1 MNEWIKLHGDL
12 QETLSQEITLRQ
24 EILGNMNQQEYVLL
38 IGDIELKEELYFECN
53 HLVQRL
59 KDVIRQR
66 GVLTRQIFDLL
77 PENTVGAK
85 LNEAL
90 DPLVDIES
98 ETLILY
104 QKTQA
109 LIDKIHSQQL
119 RNKMLYEMILKE
131 GALHVDNPA
140 LHSESLQTKQGKKTP
155 LITIDYPPIDKT
167 D

>member
-53 HLVQRL
+53 RLVRRL
-59 KDVIRQR
+59 KDVIHQR
-66 GVLTRQIFDLL
+66 GALTRQIFDLL
-77 PENTVGAK
+77 PKNTMGSTLDEV
-85 LNEAL
+85 L

-104 QKTQA
+104 QKA
-109 LIDKIHSQQL
+109 HDLIDKIHSQQL
-119 RNKMLYEMILKE
+119 RNKTLYEMILKE
-131 GALHVDNPA
+131 GPLHVNNPA
-140 LHSESLQTKQGKKTP
+140 LHSENLQTKQGKKTP
-155 LITIDYPPIDKT
+155 LITIDYPPNDKT